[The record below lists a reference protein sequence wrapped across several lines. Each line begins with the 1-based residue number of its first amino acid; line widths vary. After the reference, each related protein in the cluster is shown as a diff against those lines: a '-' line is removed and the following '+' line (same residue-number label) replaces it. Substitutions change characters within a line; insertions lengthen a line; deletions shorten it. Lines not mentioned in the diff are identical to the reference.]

1 MDDVFSGFPDFQ
13 SQFDFLRNH
22 FLPRVDWTRARLA
35 FKKLKLFEEKI
46 VALGVNHHIGGLVT
60 IIPQRVKKIIEFPK
74 PQVASDVKSF
84 LGTVSITRRWV
95 RNFAELARPLSGLT
109 GKVDWR
115 WGGTEELSFEIL
127 KVSVLQRRP
136 CME

>member
-1 MDDVFSGFPDFQ
+1 M
-13 SQFDFLRNH
+13 
-22 FLPRVDWTRARLA
+22 
-35 FKKLKLFEEKI
+35 
-46 VALGVNHHIGGLVT
+46 T

-84 LGTVSITRRWV
+84 LDTVSITRRWV
-95 RNFAELARPLSGLT
+95 RNFAELARPLSRLT

-115 WGGTEELSFEIL
+115 WGDTEELSFEIL